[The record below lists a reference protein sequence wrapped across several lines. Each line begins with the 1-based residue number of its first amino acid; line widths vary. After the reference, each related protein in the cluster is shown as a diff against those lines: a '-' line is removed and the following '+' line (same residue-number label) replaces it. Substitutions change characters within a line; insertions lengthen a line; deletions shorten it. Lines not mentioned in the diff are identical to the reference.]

1 MKTLITV
8 LALLSLGAGSVFAAG
23 SRSFGTAQSG
33 YHYGMPTAPGEIN
46 IPNPSGGIP
55 GN

>member
-1 MKTLITV
+1 MKTLV
-8 LALLSLGAGSVFAAG
+8 AALGLLALAAG
-23 SRSFGTAQSG
+23 PAIAQSYVPQGG
-33 YHYGMPTAPGEIN
+33 YYGHYRVLPTDPGEIN